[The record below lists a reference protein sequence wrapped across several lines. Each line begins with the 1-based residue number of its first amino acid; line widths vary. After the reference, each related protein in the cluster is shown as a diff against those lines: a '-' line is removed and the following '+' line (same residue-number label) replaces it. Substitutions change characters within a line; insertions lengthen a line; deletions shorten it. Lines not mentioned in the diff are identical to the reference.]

1 MSASVRLS
9 IGRLLEI
16 RVVSEYRTAA
26 DVERVFEQI
35 ARVLADNLRPARPGD
50 PMPLHVTVADWRKCP
65 FMSAEAA
72 ARMAQGMAKN
82 NPTLLRSATLAS
94 QASPFA
100 EMQFSRIMR
109 QSGHDGRRVF
119 FEEPPLV
126 DWLAEVL
133 TITELARLRQF
144 LRE

>member
-1 MSASVRLS
+1 MSAIVRLN

-35 ARVLADNLRPARPGD
+35 ARVLANNLPHRPGE

-65 FMSAEAA
+65 FMSSEAA

-94 QASPFA
+94 QGSPFA
-100 EMQFSRIMR
+100 EMQFMRIMR
-109 QSGHDGRRVF
+109 ESRHDGRRVF

-126 DWLAEVL
+126 EWLSEVL
-133 TITELARLRQF
+133 TVTELARLRQF
-144 LRE
+144 LRED